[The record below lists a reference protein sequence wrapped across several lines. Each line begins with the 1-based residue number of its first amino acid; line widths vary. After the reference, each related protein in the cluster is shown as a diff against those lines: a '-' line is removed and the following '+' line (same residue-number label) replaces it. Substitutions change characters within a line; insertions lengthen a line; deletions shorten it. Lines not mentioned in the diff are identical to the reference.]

1 MPPLSLETM
10 TGETYEDLVQL
21 SADDLEERA
30 RQLKRT
36 WEIWDR
42 KSDPRAEYADR
53 QRRIELDQEIVDRIL
68 RERAG

>member
-1 MPPLSLETM
+1 M

-21 SADDLEERA
+21 STDDLKARA